1 MNVTEIISITNDLN
15 ITLASNIDK
24 LLVKG
29 DHRVV
34 KEVLPVLQS
43 YKKPL
48 LEYLKNDS
56 DFYVDFYHETASI
69 YEFDYGMDRQ
79 KAEHQAINEVVLLYS
94 KNNRL
99 NIGSKQTNE
108 FINQFIKKVRYGK
121 SR

>member
-69 YEFDYGMDRQ
+69 YEFDNGMDRQ